1 MCVCDYMVV
10 DLHVQA
16 NAIMVLNK
24 QTELSRKKKKKQIE
38 RVRFF
43 FKEKKKRYLLRSR
56 IFLRH
61 SPSLAFPSS
70 MQILPAE

>member
-24 QTELSRKKKKKQIE
+24 QTELSRKKKKTDRTSKI
-38 RVRFF
+38 FF
-43 FKEKKKRYLLRSR
+43 
-56 IFLRH
+56 
-61 SPSLAFPSS
+61 
-70 MQILPAE
+70 

>member
-24 QTELSRKKKKKQIE
+24 QTELSPKKKKN
-38 RVRFF
+38 R
-43 FKEKKKRYLLRSR
+43 
-56 IFLRH
+56 
-61 SPSLAFPSS
+61 
-70 MQILPAE
+70 